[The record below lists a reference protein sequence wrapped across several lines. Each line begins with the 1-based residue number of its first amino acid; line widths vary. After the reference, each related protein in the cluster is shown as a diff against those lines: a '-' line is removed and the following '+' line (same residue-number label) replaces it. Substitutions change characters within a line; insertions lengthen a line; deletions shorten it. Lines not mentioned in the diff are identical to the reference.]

1 MGWSGNRLRL
11 AFSVGRETQTVEHV
25 FLVNKGLKVNDS
37 PAKIGV

>member
-11 AFSVGRETQTVEHV
+11 AFSGGSEPQTVEHV